1 MRYNRLGTTGLFV
14 SEFCLGTM
22 TFGTPAPQYA
32 AAGGVQQETMDQI
45 SARAFDAGI
54 NFIDTANVYSGGQAE
69 TMVGQ
74 TLKKHGVA
82 RHDVVIATKA
92 GHATGSG
99 PNDGGSSHRHL
110 IQQAKESLKR
120 LGTDYIDLYQLHGWD
135 PVTPV
140 EETLRAL
147 DDLVRQGHVR
157 YVGVSN
163 WAAWQVSKAL
173 GISDKL
179 NLARFQSYQG
189 YYSLIGRDVERE
201 VVPMLES
208 EGLGLIAFSPL
219 AGGYLTG
226 KYRVDAKTG
235 RRASIQFPPV
245 DEVRG
250 QSLLS
255 AMDAV
260 ASARDVSLESVALA
274 WMRHKRS
281 VTSTILG
288 VKSVD
293 QLERNLQAIDLS
305 LSDEEINAL
314 EATSSLAFE
323 YPGWM
328 IANDSAARQ
337 RLLETGIPEHARVPR
352 FNEPATPNLMSGGK

>member
-1 MRYNRLGTTGLFV
+1 MRYNKLGNTGLFV

-45 SARAFDAGI
+45 FARAFDAGI

-69 TMVGQ
+69 TMVGL
-74 TLKKHGVA
+74 TLKKLGVV

-92 GHATGSG
+92 GHATGGG
-99 PNDGGSSHRHL
+99 PNDGGASHRHL
-110 IQQAKESLKR
+110 IHQAKDSLQR

-135 PVTPV
+135 PVTPI

-147 DDLVRQGHVR
+147 EDLVRQGHVR

-173 GISDKL
+173 GIADKL
-179 NLARFQSYQG
+179 NFAPFQTYQG
-189 YYSLIGRDVERE
+189 YYSLIGRDLERE
-201 VVPMLES
+201 VVPMLRT

-226 KYRVDAKTG
+226 KYRVDANTG

-245 DEVRG
+245 DQARG
-250 QSLLS
+250 ESLLS

-260 ASARDVSLESVALA
+260 ATNRGVSLEAIALA
-274 WMRHKRS
+274 WLRQKQT
-281 VTSTILG
+281 VNSTILG
-288 VKSVD
+288 VKTVD
-293 QLERNLQAIDLS
+293 QLERNLRAMDINLS
-305 LSDEEINAL
+305 SDEIDVLEIPG
-314 EATSSLAFE
+314 TLAFE

-328 IANDSAARQ
+328 IANDSAPRQ
-337 RLLETGIPEHARVPR
+337 RLLNTGISDQTRVPR
-352 FNEPATPNLMSGGK
+352 AKETAAQSLMSSEK

>member
-1 MRYNRLGTTGLFV
+1 MRYNRLGNTGLFV

-32 AAGGVQQETMDQI
+32 AAGGVQQETMDHI

-82 RHDVVIATKA
+82 RHDVVLSTKA
-92 GHATGSG
+92 GHATGTG

-110 IQQAKESLKR
+110 IQQAKDSLKR

-135 PVTPV
+135 PATPM

-147 DDLVRQGHVR
+147 EDLVRQGHVR

-189 YYSLIGRDVERE
+189 YYSLIGRDAERE

-226 KYRVDAKTG
+226 KYREDAHTG

-245 DEVRG
+245 DETRG
-250 QSLLS
+250 RTLLS

-260 ASARDVSLESVALA
+260 AAPRGVSLEAISLA
-274 WMRHKRS
+274 WLRKKRT
-281 VTSTILG
+281 VASTILG

-293 QLERNLQAIDLS
+293 QLERNLRAIDID
-305 LSDEEINAL
+305 LSDEELNAL
-314 EATSSLAFE
+314 EMPGSLAFE

-328 IANDSAARQ
+328 IANDSDTRQ
-337 RLLETGIPEHARVPR
+337 RLLETGIPEQTRVPR
-352 FNEPATPNLMSGGK
+352 LNEPATQNQMSAGK